1 MAKYT
6 PWQSPDPQA
15 IVGMNSVMVYGENI
29 QVAAG
34 LNHQIALGSN
44 LQLCINPAV
53 LVELL
58 GAPGSEV
65 FSQLAGSGLG
75 GNMQFTI
82 GSSTNVVWGRQFTIN
97 LGPQEFKMDND
108 NERPLSKLF
117 CTLIGVTAI
126 AHAIAY
132 GIIRDE
138 DNKATEVIIFQEL
151 IDLLLGA
158 FMMAQMVFSKVDH
171 GLTTAAKALV
181 TFPLWDPKT
190 ELERWGVML
199 ELAVI
204 LGALVTVPVL
214 IATEEGH
221 FSGETQD
228 ASN

>member
-65 FSQLAGSGLG
+65 FSQLCGSGLG

-82 GSSTNVVWGRQFTIN
+82 GSSANVVWGRQFTIN
-97 LGPQEFKMDND
+97 LGPEEFKMDND
-108 NERPLSKLF
+108 HERPLSKLL
-117 CTLIGVTAI
+117 CSLIGVAAI

-132 GIIRDE
+132 GIISDE
-138 DNKATEVIIFQEL
+138 DQKATEVIIFQGL
-151 IDLLLGA
+151 IDLLLA
-158 FMMAQMVFSKVDH
+158 TFMMAQMVFNKVDQSI
-171 GLTTAAKALV
+171 TKATKALV

-190 ELERWGVML
+190 ELERWEVML
-199 ELAVI
+199 ELATI
-204 LGALVTVPVL
+204 LGALVTVPV
-214 IATEEGH
+214 IISTEEGH
-221 FSGETQD
+221 FQGETQD
-228 ASN
+228 SSN